1 MMAHERSMSKRSEG
15 GGVAER
21 VDPLAQPAGEPDG
34 DEQDGAAVAE
44 AHGPA
49 HEVHLMHDHEGGRH
63 EVHSVH
69 PDGHTHMSSHH
80 QSAAEAHD
88 HAKKLAGAGGE
99 SSMEHGEPDG
109 DEAEYE

>member
-1 MMAHERSMSKRSEG
+1 MRAHERSVTRMAGKPE
-15 GGVAER
+15 GVAEK
-21 VDPLAQPAGEPDG
+21 VDPLAQPVGEPDG
-34 DEQDGAAVAE
+34 DEQDGAAIAE

-49 HEVHLMHDHEGGRH
+49 QEVHLMHDHEGEIH

-80 QSAAEAHD
+80 KSAAEAHD
-88 HAKKLAGAGGE
+88 HAKKLAGGE